1 MEAWECGSEILF
13 TLCIATISTQRT
25 FLLTPKLSYSHTPIL
40 SSAPNAHVVGKDGF
54 EPPNSGENRFT
65 VCCRWPL
72 DYLPD
77 GNHCLPGNQLFKL
90 DAMPGAREG
99 SRTRDLLITNQL
111 LYQLSYSG
119 LILFTILPI
128 YKELKQMYLSTCFFG
143 KAKVS
148 EFVKWKNF
156 GVFFILIGSYCLFR

>member
-1 MEAWECGSEILF
+1 
-13 TLCIATISTQRT
+13 
-25 FLLTPKLSYSHTPIL
+25 
-40 SSAPNAHVVGKDGF
+40 
-54 EPPNSGENRFT
+54 
-65 VCCRWPL
+65 
-72 DYLPD
+72 LPD
-77 GNHCLPGNQLFKL
+77 GNHLSAANQVFSP
-90 DAMPGAREG
+90 DASPGAREG

-128 YKELKQMYLSTCFFG
+128 YKELKQTQLSARFFG

-156 GVFFILIGSYCLFR
+156 EVFFILKGSYGPFRQNT

>member
-1 MEAWECGSEILF
+1 MKVWKYGRLEVISLATLHKTIL
-13 TLCIATISTQRT
+13 STQRT
-25 FLLTPKLSYSHTPIL
+25 ILLNYYFHT
-40 SSAPNAHVVGKDGF
+40 SSLPHFQTCKVKRFSASLCSVGKDGF

-77 GNHCLPGNQLFKL
+77 GNHCLPASQAFIP
-90 DAMPGAREG
+90 DASRGAREG

-119 LILFTILPI
+119 LIQFTILPHI
-128 YKELKQMYLSTCFFG
+128 QRTKTDVIIHLFFWEG
-143 KAKVS
+143 KGKR
-148 EFVKWKNF
+148 
-156 GVFFILIGSYCLFR
+156 IC

>member
-1 MEAWECGSEILF
+1 MDSNH
-13 TLCIATISTQRT
+13 RT
-25 FLLTPKLSYSHTPIL
+25 PERTDLQSV
-40 SSAPNAHVVGKDGF
+40 VVGHLTTC
-54 EPPNSGENRFT
+54 PM
-65 VCCRWPL
+65 VIIACRP
-72 DYLPD
+72 
-77 GNHCLPGNQLFKL
+77 NQLFKL

-156 GVFFILIGSYCLFR
+156 GVFFILIGSYCTFR

>member
-1 MEAWECGSEILF
+1 MEDWKSGNDIIFLIPLHYNLNSKNYF
-13 TLCIATISTQRT
+13 TE
-25 FLLTPKLSYSHTPIL
+25 LLLSYFQSSTLSVLQCEALCASHC
-40 SSAPNAHVVGKDGF
+40 SVGKDGF

-77 GNHCLPGNQLFKL
+77 GNHCLRPTGYIP
-90 DAMPGAREG
+90 DVSPGAREG

-119 LILFTILPI
+119 LILLPHNL
-128 YKELKQMYLSTCFFG
+128 YKELKQTSLIVCFFWEG
-143 KAKVS
+143 KGKR
-148 EFVKWKNF
+148 
-156 GVFFILIGSYCLFR
+156 IC

>member
-1 MEAWECGSEILF
+1 MEVWKYESDFTFGFPQTIL
-13 TLCIATISTQRT
+13 STQRT
-25 FLLTPKLSYSHTPIL
+25 ILLNYYFHTSIL
-40 SSAPNAHVVGKDGF
+40 PHFQTCKVKRSGASLCNVGKDGF

-77 GNHCLPGNQLFKL
+77 GDHCLPVNQILISGCL
-90 DAMPGAREG
+90 RGAREG

-119 LILFTILPI
+119 LIPFTTNP
-128 YKELKQMYLSTCFFG
+128 YT
-143 KAKVS
+143 
-148 EFVKWKNF
+148 KN
-156 GVFFILIGSYCLFR
+156 

>member
-1 MEAWECGSEILF
+1 MLLNHYFHTSILPHF
-13 TLCIATISTQRT
+13 QSCFVKR
-25 FLLTPKLSYSHTPIL
+25 F
-40 SSAPNAHVVGKDGF
+40 SASQNSVGKDGF

-77 GNHCLPGNQLFKL
+77 GNHYLPANQLFSL

-119 LILFTILPI
+119 LILFTILPT

-156 GVFFILIGSYCLFR
+156 GVFFILIGSYCPFRLNTRS

>member
-1 MEAWECGSEILF
+1 MKVWKYGRLEVISLF
-13 TLCIATISTQRT
+13 TLHKTILSTQRT
-25 FLLTPKLSYSHTPIL
+25 ILLNYYFHTSGLPHFQTCKVKRFGASL
-40 SSAPNAHVVGKDGF
+40 CSVGKDGF

-77 GNHCLPGNQLFKL
+77 GNHCLPASQVFIPDGS
-90 DAMPGAREG
+90 PGAREG

-119 LILFTILPI
+119 LIQFTILPHI
-128 YKELKQMYLSTCFFG
+128 QRSKTDVIIHLFFWEG
-143 KAKVS
+143 KGKR
-148 EFVKWKNF
+148 
-156 GVFFILIGSYCLFR
+156 IC

>member
-1 MEAWECGSEILF
+1 
-13 TLCIATISTQRT
+13 
-25 FLLTPKLSYSHTPIL
+25 
-40 SSAPNAHVVGKDGF
+40 VVGKDGF

-77 GNHCLPGNQLFKL
+77 GVLFSCLKRTVFISENLLF
-90 DAMPGAREG
+90 R
-99 SRTRDLLITNQL
+99 
-111 LYQLSYSG
+111 QLSLRGGSNPRPADYKSAA
-119 LILFTILPI
+119 LPTELLRHYI
-128 YKELKQMYLSTCFFG
+128 FPDKIIPLYKELKLMELSARFFG

-156 GVFFILIGSYCLFR
+156 EVFFIRNAS